1 MRRGEEVQDII
12 DKPECVMMLN
22 DISDAKQRLSLM
34 QRADLSCENAFV
46 HCGLPGERLFDAIH
60 HVSGGTSRR

>member
-22 DISDAKQRLSLM
+22 DVSDAKQIV
-34 QRADLSCENAFV
+34 ADAE
-46 HCGLPGERLFDAIH
+46 
-60 HVSGGTSRR
+60 GGSIV